1 MSTITYKPSPT
12 LRRFMASDA
21 FVRCVVGP
29 VGSGKSSAC
38 VVELLRRAA
47 QQAPGPDGVR
57 RSRWAVIRNTYPELR
72 DTTRKTFEQWLPPGK
87 GKWHEQEFAF
97 TWETDTRVRGQAGSM
112 SCEILFR
119 ALDRPED
126 VKKLLSLELTGAYIN
141 EAREVPKH
149 ILDVLQ
155 SRIGRYPAMKDGG
168 ASWFGVWMDTNPW
181 ATSHW
186 GYELFSK
193 QRPEGFDLF
202 EQPDGLSPQ
211 AENIENLPAGYYQR
225 LTHGKDA
232 EWISEYVRSQ
242 YPSSDKGSVYGELLE
257 MVERRGGVFGFEH
270 PSDGVFVNLDLGI
283 SDATALWFWRVGP
296 NGVPDFIDWYEAT
309 GKGASHFFEVI
320 KTRGWDVQRIFL
332 PHDARQRTFQT
343 GVSTLEQFIRE
354 FGAAK
359 VAIGPELT
367 VEGGISAGRWLLEQP
382 VRFHSRC
389 GEGLKRLR
397 AYRYVWDEGKKVFS
411 KTPLHDWT
419 SHTADAYRYVACVAQ
434 ETEARTRPPPAVKPK
449 PYGVP
454 LDGSFSLTELFEANE
469 TGKGRERI

>member
-1 MSTITYKPSPT
+1 MTSITYKPPPT

-21 FVRCVVGP
+21 FVRCIVGP

-87 GKWHEQEFAF
+87 GKWREQEFAF
-97 TWETDTRVRGQAGSM
+97 EWTTDTRVKGQAGSM
-112 SCEILFR
+112 AVEILFR

-181 ATSHW
+181 PTSHW

-193 QRPEGFDLF
+193 QKPEGFDLF
-202 EQPDGLSPQ
+202 EQPDGLSEA
-211 AENIENLPAGYYQR
+211 AENVSNLPPGYYAR
-225 LTHGKDA
+225 LCHGKDA
-232 EWISEYVRSQ
+232 DWIAEYVKAQ
-242 YPSSDKGSVYGELLE
+242 YPSSDKGSVYGEALDALE
-257 MVERRGGVFGFEH
+257 HRGGLNDFQH
-270 PSDGVFVNLDLGI
+270 PSDGVDVILDLGV
-283 SDATALWFWRVGP
+283 SDATALWFTRT
-296 NGVPDFIDWYEAT
+296 NEHRVPDFIDWYEAT
-309 GKGASHFFEVI
+309 GKGASHFFQIIRE
-320 KTRGWDVQRIFL
+320 RGWKIRRIFL

-343 GVSTLEQFIRE
+343 GVSTLEQFIAE
-354 FGAAK
+354 FGAAM

-367 VEGGISAGRWLLEQP
+367 VEGGISAGRWLMEQP
-382 VRFHSRC
+382 IRFHPRC
-389 GEGLKRLR
+389 GDGLKRLR
-397 AYRYVWDEGKKVFS
+397 AYRYVWDEVKKVFS

-419 SHTADAYRYVACVAQ
+419 SHTADAYRYTACVAQ
-434 ETEARTRPPPAVKPK
+434 LIDMQTRKPPVEKQK

-454 LDGSFSLTELFEANE
+454 LDGSFSLNELFEANE